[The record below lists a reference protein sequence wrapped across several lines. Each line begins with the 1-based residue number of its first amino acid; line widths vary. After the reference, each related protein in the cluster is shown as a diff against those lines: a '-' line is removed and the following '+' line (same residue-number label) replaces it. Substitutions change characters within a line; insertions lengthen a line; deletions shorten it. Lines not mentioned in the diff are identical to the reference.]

1 MNKWYA
7 LRLGSGRASFCCSL
21 LLSMSA
27 VAADFTWTGA
37 SSGNWNETD
46 ANWSGAGTVWT
57 NGADNNA
64 TFGASGTQN
73 VTADAVT
80 LNHLAFTADGY
91 TLGGGPMQMNGSNTV
106 TVGTGMSALL
116 TATVT
121 NTIGRWVKKGAGTL
135 VLDTGVNQTNFFST
149 LRVSEGLLHITGGT
163 HQIATND
170 ANNINI
176 GFDVNYGAMLVSGG
190 KVRQASGGYSAVRG
204 SLLITNGVVDL
215 SASRELLNA
224 FNGAGTTTVSGNGLL
239 DVNTFRVS
247 QTQGTAS
254 QNAINVNTGGVIRLN
269 YFAIDTGANPKGMV
283 NFNGGTLVAKIG
295 AVDFLGTGAAQ
306 WLSGI
311 SARILEGGAVIDTG
325 ANGISIKQPL
335 LSGAVSDGGLTKK
348 GSGSLS
354 LLTTNSFNGSTRL
367 YGGTLNISRD
377 QSLGAV
383 PATPATNLL
392 FMANSTLQSGG
403 NHTVD
408 VNRAFWITNAV
419 TATFDT
425 QAYTQMVY
433 GTIMCAETSSTLVK
447 AGSGMLVLDP
457 GQTAVNRFG
466 TLQTAAG
473 TLVVASG
480 TNLVTRAN
488 SGQNAPG
495 LRISGGTMLVAGG
508 VVKTTSLM
516 FVNVDGGHLL
526 VTNGLVDTTSCYEI
540 LNGIGS
546 IYGYTTVSG
555 SGVILANAVR
565 ISQNT
570 GNPSNMVVSVN
581 TGGVMRLNNFY
592 IDTNFNGQ
600 KGMLFLNGGTVEAR
614 TDNVNFLGTTEVLVG
629 NANDKWL
636 TNIFVHVREGGAIFD
651 TAGKNISIKQPL
663 YTGAAVDGGMIKRGA
678 GTLTLLNTNTY
689 NGVTVVEGG
698 TLKFGRNDLLPVAN
712 TAMASSNAV
721 LDINGKTQTL
731 AGLGGGGTVTNLTA
745 LTVTDTLAPGDASAF
760 GTLTLAG
767 QPASIAGC
775 TLSVNVSTNGACDC
789 LHVQGDLDLS
799 TLSLSV
805 ENAAQLERFKRY
817 KVATCTGT
825 LTKPFNT
832 VGALPLRWMVKY
844 DTVNKFAYLVYDPG
858 TLIRVQ

>member
-1 MNKWYA
+1 MSKGNA
-7 LRLGSGRASFCCSL
+7 LRLGSGIAGFCCSL

-27 VAADFTWTGA
+27 GAADFTWTGA
-37 SSGNWNETD
+37 AGGNWNETD

-57 NGADNNA
+57 NGVDNNA

-91 TLGGGPMQMNGSNTV
+91 ALGGGPLQMNGSNTV

-121 NTIGRWVKKGAGTL
+121 NTFGRWLKRGAGTL
-135 VLDTGVNQTNFFST
+135 VLDTGVNRTNFFST
-149 LRVSEGLLHITGGT
+149 LRVSEGLLHVIGGT

-170 ANNINI
+170 LNNINI
-176 GFDVNYGAMLVSGG
+176 GFDVNSGSMLVSGG
-190 KVRQASGGYSAVRG
+190 KVRQASGGYSAVKG
-204 SLLITNGVVDL
+204 SLLITNGIVDL

-247 QTQGTAS
+247 QTQGLAS

-269 YFAIDTGANPKGMV
+269 YFAIDTSVNPKGMV
-283 NFNGGTLVAKIG
+283 NFNGGTLVAKIDY
-295 AVDFLGTGAAQ
+295 ADFLGTGAAQ

-325 ANGISIKQPL
+325 GKAISIKQPL
-335 LSGAVSDGGLTKK
+335 NSGAASDGGLTKK
-348 GSGSLS
+348 GAGSLS
-354 LLTTNSFNGSTRL
+354 LLSTNSFNGSTRL
-367 YGGTLNISRD
+367 YGGTLNINRD

-383 PATPATNLL
+383 PSMPATNLF

-433 GTIMCAETSSTLVK
+433 GTIMCADTSSTLVK
-447 AGSGMLVLDP
+447 AGSGMLVLNP
-457 GQTAVNRFG
+457 GDAAVNLFG
-466 TLQTAAG
+466 TLQPTAG
-473 TLVVASG
+473 TLVLGSG
-480 TNLVTRAN
+480 TNLVTRSN
-488 SGQNAPG
+488 NTQNAPG
-495 LRISGGTMLVAGG
+495 LRISGGTLLLASGLL
-508 VVKTTSLM
+508 KTTASG
-516 FVNVDGGHLL
+516 FVNVDGGHFL
-526 VTNGLVDTTSCYEI
+526 VTNGLADTTSCGEI

-546 IYGYTTVSG
+546 TYGYTTVSG
-555 SGVILANAVR
+555 SGVILANVVR

-570 GNPSNMVVSVN
+570 GSPSNTVVSVN

-600 KGMLFLNGGTVEAR
+600 KGMLFLNGGTVEPR
-614 TDNVNFLGTTEVLVG
+614 VDNVNFLGTTEVLVG

-636 TNIFVHVREGGAIFD
+636 TNIFVHVREGGAIFN
-651 TAGKNISIKQPL
+651 TAGKSISIKQPL
-663 YTGAAVDGGMIKRGA
+663 YTGAPVDGGLIKRGA

-689 NGVTVVEGG
+689 SGVTVVEGG
-698 TLKFGRNDLLPVAN
+698 TLKFGRSDLLPPGN

-731 AGLGGGGTVTNLTA
+731 AGLGGGGTVTNLA
-745 LTVTDTLAPGDASAF
+745 GLTVTGTLAPGDANAF

-767 QPASIAGC
+767 LPASMIGC
-775 TLSVNVSTNGACDC
+775 TLSVSVSTNGACDC
-789 LHVQGDLDLS
+789 LNVQGDLNLS
-799 TLSLSV
+799 TLSLNV
-805 ENAAQLERFKRY
+805 ENTAQLERFKRY
-817 KVATCTGT
+817 KVATCTGA
-825 LTKPFNT
+825 LTKPFAS
-832 VGALPLRWMVKY
+832 VGALPARWMVKY
-844 DTVNKFAYLVYDPG
+844 DTPNKFAYLVYDPG